1 MLLLDVGANVD
12 CRPRF
17 LEQFARMG
25 SLYCQCVL
33 GIEKPRVGL
42 LNIGEE
48 PNKGND
54 LALATHQR
62 LSQLPGIH
70 FAGNAEGRDVLTG
83 EFDVVVCDGFV
94 GNALLKFAES
104 VGQVI
109 TQVLREELPRG
120 WRGKLGCWL
129 LRPNLKQVKRRMD
142 YVEYGGALL
151 LGVNGI
157 CVITHGSSKAPMVY
171 HAIRLAKEAAE
182 QKILQRL
189 QAEMADPRE
198 SHLSSERRARPFQS
212 ASDCSSEVLP
222 LRPLD
227 RVEG

>member
-1 MLLLDVGANVD
+1 M
-12 CRPRF
+12 
-17 LEQFARMG
+17 
-25 SLYCQCVL
+25 
-33 GIEKPRVGL
+33 
-42 LNIGEE
+42 
-48 PNKGND
+48 
-54 LALATHQR
+54 
-62 LSQLPGIH
+62 
-70 FAGNAEGRDVLTG
+70 
-83 EFDVVVCDGFV
+83 
-94 GNALLKFAES
+94 
-104 VGQVI
+104 
-109 TQVLREELPRG
+109 LREELPRG

-157 CVITHGSSKAPMVY
+157 CVITHGSSKAAMVY

-198 SHLSSERRARPFQS
+198 SNPSSERPLRTPSRCREQS
-212 ASDCSSEVLP
+212 ASDSVPLSRSEVLP

-227 RVEG
+227 CVEG